1 MVGKSS
7 TNNWGVVNDM
17 VGGVGGSV
25 SLNGHL
31 GNMVNLM
38 VDIVANMLDNRGS
51 SNSNWSS
58 VGNSNWGSSSISGN
72 SGSSMGNSCNSR
84 GGSSISGNSRG
95 SMGNSSDSRGS
106 YSVSSSVDSSYE
118 TMSKETMTI
127 GTGNESS
134 ISISFS
140 NWGSKATSNNSREN
154 NLKQIMHY
162 L

>member
-7 TNNWGVVNDM
+7 TNNWCVVDDM

-31 GNMVNLM
+31 GNMVDLM

-51 SNSNWSS
+51 SDSNWGSM
-58 VGNSNWGSSSISGN
+58 GNSNWGSSSISCN
-72 SGSSMGNSCNSR
+72 SGS
-84 GGSSISGNSRG
+84 

-106 YSVSSSVDSSYE
+106 NSMSSSIDSTYK
-118 TMSKETMTI
+118 TMSKKTMTV
-127 GTGNESS
+127 GTGNETS

-140 NWGSKATSNNSREN
+140 NRGSKATSNNSREN
-154 NLKQIMHY
+154 NLK
-162 L
+162 